1 MKISDREFP
10 DIITKLKNDICVSVL
25 TYSIQNNKLLRTLKK
40 INEIDIYKIVSYN
53 HNDIPINQEVY
64 DLAEIV
70 ITTHPTLKNVNFPW
84 FWHMKNCIVLMSEL
98 DFKYAFFMCGD
109 TLVGRP
115 DRIFKLPELLG
126 DNDILSYAYSPR
138 AIGTFCW
145 FARLSALLEIHK
157 VMNEKWQGTPTGA
170 AGIKLLRIAEPL
182 ELKLKKYKEM
192 NPKMFKVKRGK
203 EKSYLTEYLDLKH
216 I

>member
-10 DIITKLKNDICVSVL
+10 EIVSKLGKDICVSIL
-25 TYSIQNNKLLRTLKK
+25 TYSKHNEKLIRTLNK

-53 HNDIPINQEVY
+53 HIDIPPNPKIY

-70 ITTHPTLKNVNFPW
+70 VSTHPTLRNVNFPW

-98 DFKYAFFMCGD
+98 DFKYAFFICGD

-115 DRIFKLPELLG
+115 DRIFELPELLG

-145 FARLSALLEIHK
+145 FARISALLKIHK
-157 VMNEKWQGTPTGA
+157 EMNKKWQGSATGA
-170 AGIKLLRIAEPL
+170 AGIKLRRIADPMG
-182 ELKLKKYKEM
+182 LKLKKFEEM
-192 NPKMFKVKRGK
+192 DPKMFKVKRAK
-203 EKSYLTEYLDLKH
+203 FKSYLTQYLELEH
-216 I
+216 L